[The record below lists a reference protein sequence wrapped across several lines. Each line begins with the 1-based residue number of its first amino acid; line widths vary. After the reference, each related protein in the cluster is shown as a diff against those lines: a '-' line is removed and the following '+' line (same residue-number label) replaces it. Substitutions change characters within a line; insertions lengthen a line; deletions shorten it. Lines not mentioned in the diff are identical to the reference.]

1 MRLIVGQSKDGT
13 WHRLKDPFEVAITA
27 TLLISAIIQL
37 AFGTPPDS
45 LASLLPVWA
54 QIIWLVIIVI
64 SGAAVLA
71 GVLWKELITGMF
83 IESVGLSGMAMS
95 LVTYGLAIL
104 VRNGFAPGTLVS
116 VTSIMVVGIA
126 YWWKRIQLRRVLGV
140 LPT

>member
-13 WHRLKDPFEVAITA
+13 WHRLKDPFELAIT
-27 TLLISAIIQL
+27 LVMLISALIQL
-37 AFGTPPDS
+37 GFGTPPDS
-45 LASLLPVWA
+45 LASLLPTWA
-54 QIIWLVIIVI
+54 QIIWLGIIIV
-64 SGAAVLA
+64 SGGAVLA

-116 VTSIMVVGIA
+116 VSSIMVVGIA
-126 YWWKRIQLRRVLGV
+126 YWWKRVQLRRVLGV